1 MKQFWRLS
9 LLQLKDKI
17 DFSWA
22 KSRKTLIQAIVFGIL
37 KFAIVV
43 VIAFVFLF
51 ALTLIGFVNK
61 YQDALPLFTIFL
73 AVMFIL
79 NLASSTYNLMRTLY
93 FADDNKVLITFPVTA
108 NKLFFS
114 KIFVYFLFELKKS
127 LSILVPV
134 ILGFLI
140 FESIGYKGTEITIWS
155 FFWMPVPIFIFVLV
169 QVLLSSILSIPFL
182 YIYRFFRK
190 NPILD
195 LIGVVVLI
203 AGGLV
208 LVIRAISLIPP
219 DIDLNI
225 QWPAFVKKF
234 ETFILAIDKY
244 AYPINFYSRVFTGE
258 FGAVIGSHYGLNGLT
273 FIKALIALG
282 GAVVLVLL
290 AFLLIRPFYFKMMNK
305 TFEFD
310 KNPNLVQKKNKRH
323 QKYVTFAN
331 KEFKLSFRD
340 FDISG
345 SYLAI
350 YLIVPILLFFMDKV
364 ISAISTSMRGD
375 NIAMA
380 VNLLL
385 TILPLLASN
394 STIATLYSKEGRT
407 AYITK
412 SNPVNPFV
420 PLTSK
425 LLFNLLFCIPS
436 VVGCAV
442 IFGNFIS
449 SDEQPVRIIIPILF
463 ALSVLLLQYAHIFFC
478 AAQDLMNPQNEA
490 YATTGSDFNNPNET
504 RATIAAF
511 VVSFIVAI
519 LFYFMLTESM
529 ASYDDYLSAFVRLL
543 VISAGLFAGFLY
555 LFIKKIQVFYYEK

>member
-1 MKQFWRLS
+1 MKQFWHLS
-9 LLQLKDKI
+9 LLQLKDKL
-17 DFSWA
+17 DFSWV
-22 KSRKTLIQAIVFGIL
+22 KSKKTLIQTIVFGIL
-37 KFAIVV
+37 KFAIVTG
-43 VIAFVFLF
+43 LTF
-51 ALTLIGFVNK
+51 ALLYLLTFIGFINK
-61 YQDALPLFTIFL
+61 YQDPVPLFTIFL
-73 AVMFIL
+73 TVMFLL
-79 NLASSTYNLMRTLY
+79 NVASSTYNLMKTLY

-114 KIFVYFLFELKKS
+114 RIFVYFIFELKKS
-127 LSILVPV
+127 LSILVPA

-140 FESIGYKGTEITIWS
+140 FEIIGYKGVEITIWS
-155 FFWMPVPIFIFVLV
+155 FFWMIVPVFIFVLI

-182 YIYRFFRK
+182 YIYRFFKK

-195 LIGVVVLI
+195 LISIILLVG
-203 AGGLV
+203 AGLF
-208 LVIRAISLIPP
+208 LVIRAISLIPE

-225 QWPAFVKKF
+225 QWPAFVQSF
-234 ETFILAIDKY
+234 EDFIIAADKY
-244 AYPINFYSRVFTGE
+244 LYPLNLYSRVFVGE
-258 FGAVIGSHYGLNGLT
+258 FGANLSAHYGLNGLT
-273 FIKALIALG
+273 FVKAAISLG
-282 GAVVLVLL
+282 AAVVLVLF
-290 AFLLIRPFYFKMMNK
+290 AFLLIKPFYFKMMNK

-310 KNPNLVQKKNKRH
+310 KNPNLVQKKNIKH
-323 QKYVTFAN
+323 KKYVTFAN

-375 NIAMA
+375 NIAIA
-380 VNLLL
+380 VNVLL

-412 SNPVNPFV
+412 TNPVNPFV

-425 LLFNLLFCIPS
+425 LLFNLIFCIPS
-436 VVGCAV
+436 IIGCSV

-449 SDEQPVRIIIPILF
+449 SEEHLEILTPILF
-463 ALSVLLLQYAHIFFC
+463 GFSVLLLQYAHIFFC

-511 VVSFIVAI
+511 VLSFIVAI
-519 LFYFMLTESM
+519 LFYFLLAESI
-529 ASYDDYLSAFVRLL
+529 ATYDNYISAFIRLFIL
-543 VISAGLFAGFLY
+543 SAGLFAGFLY
-555 LFIKKIQVFYYEK
+555 LFIKKIQVFYFEK

>member
-1 MKQFWRLS
+1 MKQFWHLS
-9 LLQLKDKI
+9 LFQLKDKI

-22 KSRKTLIQAIVFGIL
+22 KSKKTLIQTIVFGIL
-37 KFAIVV
+37 KFAIVLGL
-43 VIAFVFLF
+43 AF
-51 ALTLIGFVNK
+51 ALLYLLTFIGFINK
-61 YQDALPLFTIFL
+61 YQDPVPLFTIFL
-73 AVMFIL
+73 GVMFVL
-79 NLASSTYNLMRTLY
+79 NVASSTYNLMRTLY

-114 KIFVYFLFELKKS
+114 KIFVYFVFELKKS

-134 ILGFLI
+134 ILGFLL
-140 FESIGYKGTEITIWS
+140 FEIIGYKGTEITIWS
-155 FFWMPVPIFIFVLV
+155 FFWMPIPVFIFVLI
-169 QVLLSSILSIPFL
+169 QVLFSSILSIPFL

-195 LIGVVVLI
+195 LIGI
-203 AGGLV
+203 ALLVGAGLF
-208 LVIRAISLIPP
+208 LVIRLIAKIPA

-225 QWPAFVKKF
+225 QWPAFVKSF
-234 ETFILAIDKY
+234 EDFIIAVDKY
-244 AYPINFYSRVFTGE
+244 MYPFNLYSHVFVGE
-258 FGAVIGSHYGLNGLT
+258 FGVATGSHYGLSGMT
-273 FIKALIALG
+273 FLKALISLG
-282 GAVVLVLL
+282 AAGVLVLFT
-290 AFLLIRPFYFKMMNK
+290 FLLIRPFYFKMMNK

-310 KNPNLVQKKNKRH
+310 KNPNLVQKKNIRH
-323 QKYVTFAN
+323 KKYVTFAN

-340 FDISG
+340 FDVSG

-350 YLIVPILLFFMDKV
+350 YIIVPILLFFMDKV

-375 NIAMA
+375 NIAIA

-425 LLFNLLFCIPS
+425 LLFNLIFCIPS
-436 VVGCAV
+436 IVGCAI
-442 IFGNFIS
+442 IFGNFLS
-449 SDEQPVRIIIPILF
+449 GEEPVRIIAPVLF

-511 VVSFIVAI
+511 VVSFLVAI

-529 ASYDDYLSAFVRLL
+529 ASYDDYISAFVRLL
-543 VISAGLFAGFLY
+543 VLSAALFAGFLY
-555 LFIKKIQVFYYEK
+555 LFIKKVQVFYFEK

>member
-9 LLQLKDKI
+9 LFQLKDKI
-17 DFSWA
+17 DFSWV
-22 KSRKTLIQAIVFGIL
+22 KSRKTLIQAIVFGVL
-37 KFAIVV
+37 KFAVV
-43 VIAFVFLF
+43 A
-51 ALTLIGFVNK
+51 ALTFVLLYLLTFIK
-61 YQDALPLFTIFL
+61 FIDKTSVSIKLLTLFL
-73 AVMFIL
+73 GVMFIL
-79 NLASSTYNLMRTLY
+79 NVASSTYNLMRTLY

-114 KIFVYFLFELKKS
+114 KIFVYFIFELKKS
-127 LSILVPV
+127 LSILVPA

-140 FESIGYKGTEITIWS
+140 FEFADFKGTQITIWS
-155 FFWMPVPIFIFVLV
+155 FFWMPIPVVIFVLI

-195 LIGVVVLI
+195 LIGIVILIGAGLFVVI
-203 AGGLV
+203 W
-208 LVIRAISLIPP
+208 AISLIPE
-219 DIDLNI
+219 DIDLNV
-225 QWPAFVKKF
+225 QWPTFVESFKNF
-234 ETFILAIDKY
+234 VVSADQY
-244 AYPINFYSRVFTGE
+244 MYPINYYSTIFIGE
-258 FGAVIGSHYGLNGLT
+258 FNAAANANYGLNAMT
-273 FIKALIALG
+273 FVKALIALG
-282 GAVVLVLL
+282 SAIILALI
-290 AFLLIRPFYFKMMNK
+290 AFLLIKPFYFKMMNK

-310 KNPNLVQKKNKRH
+310 KNPNLVQKKNIRH
-323 QKYVTFAN
+323 KKYVTFAN

-375 NIAMA
+375 NIAIA

-436 VVGCAV
+436 IVGCAI
-442 IFGNFIS
+442 IFGNFLS
-449 SDEQPVRIIIPILF
+449 GEEMVNLAVPILF

-511 VVSFIVAI
+511 VVSFLIAI

-529 ASYDDYLSAFVRLL
+529 ASYDSYVSAFIRLLILSA
-543 VISAGLFAGFLY
+543 ALFGGFLY
-555 LFIKKIQVFYYEK
+555 LFIKKVQVFYFEK

>member
-1 MKQFWRLS
+1 MKQFWHLS
-9 LLQLKDKI
+9 LFQLKDKI

-22 KSRKTLIQAIVFGIL
+22 KSSKTLIRAIVFGVI
-37 KFAIVV
+37 KFAIVAA
-43 VIAFVFLF
+43 ITF
-51 ALTLIGFVNK
+51 ALLYLLTVISFINK
-61 YQDALPLFTIFL
+61 YQDPVPLFTIFL
-73 AVMFIL
+73 MVMFVL
-79 NLASSTYNLMRTLY
+79 NVAASTYNLMRTLY

-114 KIFVYFLFELKKS
+114 KIFVYFVFELKKS
-127 LSILVPV
+127 FNILVPA
-134 ILGFLI
+134 ILGFLV
-140 FESIGYKGTEITIWS
+140 FEYISYNGVEITIWS
-155 FFWMPVPIFIFVLV
+155 FFWMIVPVFVFVLI

-182 YIYRFFRK
+182 YIYRFFKK

-195 LIGVVVLI
+195 LIGVIVLLT
-203 AGGLV
+203 GGLY
-208 LVIRAISLIPP
+208 LVIKAISLIPD

-225 QWPAFVKKF
+225 QWPVFVKSF
-234 ETFILAIDKY
+234 EDFILTADKY
-244 AYPINFYSRVFTGE
+244 LYPFNLYSRVFVGE
-258 FGAVIGSHYGLNGLT
+258 FGVGSGSHYHLTTLT
-273 FIKALIALG
+273 FMKTLIALG
-282 GAVVLVLL
+282 VAVVLVLF
-290 AFLLIRPFYFKMMNK
+290 AFLLIKPFYFKMMNK

-310 KNPNLVQKKNKRH
+310 KNPNLVQRRNIRH
-323 QKYVTFAN
+323 KKYVTFAN

-340 FDISG
+340 FDVSG

-350 YLIVPILLFFMDKV
+350 YIIVPILLFFMDKV

-375 NIAMA
+375 NIAIA

-436 VVGCAV
+436 IIGCTV
-442 IFGNFIS
+442 IFTNFLSKGQNETLIIS
-449 SDEQPVRIIIPILF
+449 IFF
-463 ALSVLLLQYAHIFFC
+463 ALSILLLQYAHIFFC

-511 VVSFIVAI
+511 VISFLIAG
-519 LFYFMLTESM
+519 LFYFMLKESM
-529 ASYDDYLSAFVRLL
+529 ASYDNYNSAFLGL
-543 VISAGLFAGFLY
+543 FIISAILFVGFLY
-555 LFIKKIQVFYYEK
+555 LFIKKVQVFYYEK

>member
-1 MKQFWRLS
+1 MKQFWHLS
-9 LLQLKDKI
+9 LFQLKDKI
-17 DFSWA
+17 DFSWV
-22 KSRKTLIQAIVFGIL
+22 KSKKTLIQAIVFGVL
-37 KFAIVV
+37 KFAVV
-43 VIAFVFLF
+43 AVVAFALLYL
-51 ALTLIGFVNK
+51 LTLIGFVNK
-61 YQDALPLFTIFL
+61 YQDAVPLFTIFL
-73 AVMFIL
+73 AVMFVL
-79 NLASSTYNLMRTLY
+79 NVASCTYNLMRTLY

-140 FESIGYKGTEITIWS
+140 FEAIGYKGTEITIWS
-155 FFWMPVPIFIFVLV
+155 FFWMPIPVVIFVLV

-195 LIGVVVLI
+195 LIGIIILI
-203 AGGLV
+203 GAGLF
-208 LVIRAISLIPP
+208 LVIRAISLIPE
-219 DIDLNI
+219 DIDLDI
-225 QWPAFVKKF
+225 QWPAFVQSF
-234 ETFILAIDKY
+234 ESFIIAVDKY
-244 AYPINFYSRVFTGE
+244 MYPMNLYSRVFTGE
-258 FGAVIGSHYGLNGLT
+258 FGVVVGTHYGLNWLT
-273 FIKALIALG
+273 FVKALAALG
-282 GAVVLVLL
+282 AAALFGLI

-310 KNPNLVQKKNKRH
+310 KNPNLVQKKNIRH
-323 QKYVTFAN
+323 KKYVTFAN

-375 NIAMA
+375 NIAIA

-436 VVGCAV
+436 IIGCAI
-442 IFGNFIS
+442 IFGNFLS
-449 SDEQPVRIIIPILF
+449 GEEMVNLAVPILF

-511 VVSFIVAI
+511 VISFLIAI

-529 ASYDDYLSAFVRLL
+529 ASYNDYISAFVRLL
-543 VISAGLFAGFLY
+543 VLSAALFAGLLY
-555 LFIKKIQVFYYEK
+555 LFIKKVQVFYFEK

>member
-1 MKQFWRLS
+1 MKQFWHLS
-9 LLQLKDKI
+9 LFQLKDKI
-17 DFSWA
+17 DFSWV
-22 KSRKTLIQAIVFGIL
+22 KSRKTLIQAIVFGVL
-37 KFAIVV
+37 KFAVV
-43 VIAFVFLF
+43 VAVAFGLLYL
-51 ALTLIGFVNK
+51 LTLIGFVNK

-73 AVMFIL
+73 VVMFTL
-79 NLASSTYNLMRTLY
+79 NVISSTYNLMKTLY

-114 KIFVYFLFELKKS
+114 KIFVYFVFELKKS

-140 FESIGYKGTEITIWS
+140 FEIIGYKGTEITIWS
-155 FFWMPVPIFIFVLV
+155 FFYMPIPVVIFVLI
-169 QVLLSSILSIPFL
+169 QVLLASILSIPFL
-182 YIYRFFRK
+182 YIYQFLKK
-190 NPILD
+190 NPIIE
-195 LIGVVVLI
+195 LIGVIVLVG
-203 AGGLV
+203 AGLL
-208 LVIRAISLIPP
+208 LVIRAISLIPE

-225 QWPAFVKKF
+225 QWPAFVKSF
-234 ETFILAIDKY
+234 EDFIVAVDKY
-244 AYPINFYSRVFTGE
+244 IYPMNLFSRVFTGE
-258 FGAVIGSHYGLNGLT
+258 FGGAGTHYAFNIWT
-273 FIKALIALG
+273 FLKTLIAIG
-282 GAVVLVLL
+282 GAGLL
-290 AFLLIRPFYFKMMNK
+290 GLIAFLLIRPFYFRMMNK

-310 KNPNLVQKKNKRH
+310 KNPNLAQKKNIRH
-323 QKYVTFAN
+323 KKYVTFAN

-350 YLIVPILLFFMDKV
+350 YIIVPILLFFMDKV

-375 NIAMA
+375 NIAIA

-425 LLFNLLFCIPS
+425 LLFNLIFCIPS
-436 VVGCAV
+436 IVGCAV
-442 IFGNFIS
+442 IFGNFIA
-449 SDEQPVRIIIPILF
+449 SDATPVKIIIPIFF

-511 VVSFIVAI
+511 IASFIIAG

-529 ASYDDYLSAFVRLL
+529 ASIRLFILSA
-543 VISAGLFAGFLY
+543 ALFGGFLY
-555 LFIKKIQVFYYEK
+555 LFIKKVQVFYYEK